1 MFEDSTQGC
10 WLDLLGES
18 CARRR
23 RSPLLALSRPV
34 NPPSNIFT
42 YLPSSSSFLPT
53 LACLA
58 DSYISVLSV
67 QIRRPRHIF
76 HFLHA
81 REPSQARCRR
91 KGNSPGVSRAWIL
104 SCATFLSSHP
114 QRAQHAPRETLPHHN
129 CCATHVHEI
138 SVQDTYYLVRV
149 LSHDKSMLFLVVID
163 ATFNMD
169 LLALHHTAAASRNTY
184 LLFVLYRA
192 QPPVENHIASLKMRP
207 TVKLPNKVK
216 PPDIIKI
223 YKMIIR

>member
-58 DSYISVLSV
+58 DSYNSVLSV
-67 QIRRPRHIF
+67 QIRRPQHIF

-114 QRAQHAPRETLPHHN
+114 QRAQHAPRETLPHRN
-129 CCATHVHEI
+129 YCATHIHEI

-149 LSHDKSMLFLVVID
+149 LSHDKSMLFFGRDWRNFQHGLTSSASYCCSIKKHIFVVCFISST
-163 ATFNMD
+163 ASSRKKILQVWKCA
-169 LLALHHTAAASRNTY
+169 LLWNYQISKTPWH
-184 LLFVLYRA
+184 
-192 QPPVENHIASLKMRP
+192 
-207 TVKLPNKVK
+207 NK
-216 PPDIIKI
+216 DIWNDN
-223 YKMIIR
+223 

>member
-58 DSYISVLSV
+58 DSYNSVLSV

-81 REPSQARCRR
+81 RQPSQARCRR

-104 SCATFLSSHP
+104 SRATFLSSHP
-114 QRAQHAPRETLPHHN
+114 QRAQHAPRETLPHQN
-129 CCATHVHEI
+129 CCATHIHEI
-138 SVQDTYYLVRV
+138 SVQDTYFSVRV
-149 LSHDKSMLFLVVID
+149 LSHDERMLFFGREWRNFQHALTSYASYCCNIKKHIFVDCFISSKASSRKSYCKFENAPFCEID
-163 ATFNMD
+163 
-169 LLALHHTAAASRNTY
+169 R
-184 LLFVLYRA
+184 
-192 QPPVENHIASLKMRP
+192 
-207 TVKLPNKVK
+207 
-216 PPDIIKI
+216 
-223 YKMIIR
+223 